1 MQRQIL
7 LAVAIV
13 AGAALTAR
21 GGDVFAGV
29 RIAVD
34 TMSIHQEVDFTA
46 SPQRIYAALTVSK
59 EFTGFSG
66 MPADIDP
73 KVGGKCSLFGAHIEA
88 VNKELVP
95 NQLVVQSWR
104 SADWPAGVYSTVRF
118 ALKAQG
124 TGTHLTFDQTGFPA
138 GQHDHLAQGWESN
151 YWSKL
156 KAYLK

>member
-1 MQRQIL
+1 MRRL
-7 LAVAIV
+7 IV
-13 AGAALTAR
+13 AAAVPL
-21 GGDVFAGV
+21 FALSASPRTPEAYAGL
-29 RIAVD
+29 RATVD
-34 TMSIHQEVDFTA
+34 SMSIHQEVDFTA
-46 SPQRIYAALTVSK
+46 TPARLYQALVDGK
-59 EFTGFSG
+59 EFAAFSG
-66 MPADIDP
+66 MPAEIDP

-104 SADWPAGVYSTVRF
+104 SAAWPAGAWSTVRF

-138 GQHDHLAQGWESN
+138 GEHDHLAQGWESN